1 MCHTSCLATLP
12 LDFYVAAAY
21 KNQQSMSINAMNEKK
36 RVVHMGSTFQE
47 QKCKNFQNN
56 GWTRVDVQEIHHK

>member
-36 RVVHMGSTFQE
+36 TSGPYQE
-47 QKCKNFQNN
+47 QKWQNFQNN